1 VPTASATAP
10 TDAPATRRR
19 SRRHPLLIALLVVV
33 SLLVLVVGGSIGYV
47 RASASGHMYLRDDV
61 PQRPVALV
69 LGARVYADGTPSPS
83 LADRLDLAKDLLDDG
98 SVEVLLLSGDGHPDR
113 HDEPAA
119 MRAYL
124 VEAGVDPARIVE
136 DPHGSDTHDSC
147 GRAADVYSVDAL
159 TVVSQSY
166 HVPRAI
172 AACRALGID
181 AVGVGDSAARDRK
194 PDQWRS
200 SVVREQLASVK
211 AALDLVTGGDTVLDG
226 PDPAVQDALASARA
240 LGTEG

>member
-1 VPTASATAP
+1 
-10 TDAPATRRR
+10 
-19 SRRHPLLIALLVVV
+19 
-33 SLLVLVVGGSIGYV
+33 
-47 RASASGHMYLRDDV
+47 MYLRSEV

-69 LGARVYADGTPSPS
+69 LGARVYADGRPSPS

-98 SVEVLLLSGDGHPDR
+98 SVEVLLLSGDGHPER
-113 HDEPAA
+113 YDEPAA

-124 VEAGVDPARIVE
+124 VEAGVDPARIVV
-136 DPHGSDTHDSC
+136 DPHGYDTHDSC
-147 GRAADVYSVDAL
+147 GRAAEVYAVDAL

-211 AALDLVTGGDTVLDG
+211 AVMDLVTGGDTVLDG
-226 PDPAVQDALASARA
+226 PDPAVQDALVAVDAAAPAS
-240 LGTEG
+240 